1 MQIFSF
7 EPIVAK
13 NPKILI
19 LGTMPGKKSLEL
31 AEYYAHKTNVFR
43 KIIFTLFNEK
53 ISFDYEHFITV
64 LTKNNIALWDTLM
77 LCQRQGS
84 ADSAIEQEIPND
96 INTFLKVNS
105 SLRAVV
111 FNGQTAYKYYKK
123 YNTLYDNISYFVMPS
138 TSPANAAMSFD
149 QKLEKW
155 AVILSILND

>member
-96 INTFLKVNS
+96 IKAIYLIHIIDF
-105 SLRAVV
+105 
-111 FNGQTAYKYYKK
+111 
-123 YNTLYDNISYFVMPS
+123 
-138 TSPANAAMSFD
+138 
-149 QKLEKW
+149 
-155 AVILSILND
+155 